1 MKKSTSTK
9 RALTMSV
16 VSFLVCVAVFIGST
30 FAWFTDS
37 ASVNVSSIRSGKL
50 DIGLEM
56 SEDGVTWTDAATKGQ
71 VLEFVKD
78 DGAAANRPA
87 SLQIGNL
94 IPLQPGEIRPVTQVR
109 PQIAGITKP
118 EKLFLFK
125 GQQEF
130 TCCSAVIVGIDSKQ
144 RKRSFCQF

>member
-1 MKKSTSTK
+1 MNKSTNTK

-16 VSFLVCVAVFIGST
+16 VSLLVCVAVFIGST

-56 SEDGVTWTDAATKGQ
+56 SEDGVTWTDAETKGQ

-78 DGAAANRPA
+78 DGAAANEAILCEP
-87 SLQIGNL
+87 
-94 IPLQPGEIRPVTQVR
+94 
-109 PQIAGITKP
+109 
-118 EKLFLFK
+118 
-125 GQQEF
+125 
-130 TCCSAVIVGIDSKQ
+130 
-144 RKRSFCQF
+144 